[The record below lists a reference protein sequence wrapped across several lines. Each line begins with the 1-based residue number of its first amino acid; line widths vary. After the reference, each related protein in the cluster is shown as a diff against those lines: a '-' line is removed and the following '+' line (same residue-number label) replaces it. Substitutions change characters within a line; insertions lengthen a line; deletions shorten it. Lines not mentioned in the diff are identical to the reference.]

1 MKAENLNCE
10 PNFWI
15 DLFDKPFPTSST
27 KAHLWKGKKKGRE
40 LKDTQRKRDKLEDGT
55 YLRIV
60 QLQRRAQSGREEC

>member
-27 KAHLWKGKKKGRE
+27 KAHLWKERKGKRAEGHTKKERQAGGMAPTSE
-40 LKDTQRKRDKLEDGT
+40 
-55 YLRIV
+55 
-60 QLQRRAQSGREEC
+60 